1 VRQVGGTVQTAGDII
16 AAISGIGTAGGA
28 AINTDAATDN
38 YGGGITGVTSTTT
51 KVGTQTAT
59 YASTSVLDG
68 TAHIMTHDT
77 QVVDIV
83 YQFLCGGGT
92 SVIQATWVGIVNPI
106 NDVMTVQA
114 WKHTTNAW
122 ETVGTI
128 AGQTSTTAWATKN
141 FTLYARHIGT
151 SSAELGK
158 VYLRF
163 LSSAAYNHILR
174 TDQVYV
180 TYSVT
185 SRTVGYADGAVWVKA
200 TGTAGTESYVNG
212 TADNP
217 CPWADAQTI
226 ATALGTSRF
235 RILNGETVTLAG
247 SDTLLNKSLI
257 GNNWTLALENKVIT
271 NAYIEGATVAGLS
284 SGDGAFFEDCIIGTV
299 TLGAARFHECK
310 FTGTV
315 TTTAS
320 KDYTMH
326 QCTDG
331 LPGAGTNPIFL
342 MAASVKLGV
351 RKWSGGIDVR
361 NLVSTA
367 VFVIDGW
374 GRLILAGTGAGGT
387 VIIRGPFSVTDS
399 VSGGFKGTIEQTERF
414 GTDQTMIVAD
424 NQKVDVNTIKGRA
437 VTDVG
442 GGNTVYLGTS
452 AWSTLTQTQ
461 VSGGAY
467 DLTNATYV
475 AALKSGLG
483 TVPASGN
490 WAIVG
495 SLMGLAD
502 DAITAGKFDES
513 TAFPVKSEDTGSTKI
528 ARVGADSDT
537 LETLSDQLDTV
548 STMSTIKNITIEHSS
563 WSN

>member
-1 VRQVGGTVQTAGDII
+1 MYWSGTALFPASGAADVREVGGTTQTAGDII
-16 AAISGIGTAGGA
+16 AAISGIGTTGGA

-128 AGQTSTTAWATKN
+128 AGQTSTTAWVTKN

-331 LPGAGTNPIFL
+331 LPGEGTNPIFL

-414 GTDQTMIVAD
+414 GTDQT
-424 NQKVDVNTIKGRA
+424 
-437 VTDVG
+437 
-442 GGNTVYLGTS
+442 YL
-452 AWSTLTQTQ
+452 A
-461 VSGGAY
+461 
-467 DLTNATYV
+467 NATQIAGT
-475 AALKSGLG
+475 AANVPGAAGGL
-483 TVPASGN
+483 
-490 WAIVG
+490 AIVG

-502 DAITAGKFDES
+502 DAITAAKFDES
-513 TAFPVKSEDTGSTKI
+513 TAFPVKSADTGSTKI

-548 STMSTIKNITIEHSS
+548 STIKNITIEHSS